1 MYSKASDNTSRTKL
15 VQCSCRSCG
24 TNLNQETLF
33 REGTEISAS
42 LSNRFICGVRFLT
55 TIVQLPQWCSVR
67 LICSTVRFENTLEV
81 GCAVIFCFRSCRAGR
96 RAPRRRHANN
106 RRERHPRRWCVCA
119 GQLATTG
126 LGRVALVAGPRAH
139 LLECSSI
146 RPVGSPN
153 WHCRRPIGP
162 TGRPV

>member
-55 TIVQLPQWCSVR
+55 TMVQLPQWCSVR

-81 GCAVIFCFRSCRAGR
+81 GCAVIFLFSLVPCGPAGATSPPCQQPPRAASPPLVCMCRTACDNWVGPRRVGCRASSS
-96 RAPRRRHANN
+96 
-106 RRERHPRRWCVCA
+106 
-119 GQLATTG
+119 LA
-126 LGRVALVAGPRAH
+126 RMQQY
-139 LLECSSI
+139 
-146 RPVGSPN
+146 
-153 WHCRRPIGP
+153 
-162 TGRPV
+162 